1 MDWEQLLSLM
11 VRLLDAHDSGHTP
24 GATAPIPGEERQGR
38 MDGLWLNIATELL
51 VYLNEYESATNES
64 WVPLEE
70 FVAEMSSRH
79 CVSGDDVRWVVALL
93 STPTRLTTIVNDDDE
108 TATRTSSTKATALV
122 ERPRYK
128 TINKCRL
135 TRQGRTTVKLSK
147 SVQGLLYSQYDAQKI
162 LLALQYSD
170 FTAAL
175 DQADAIN
182 QEIRGFSKEL
192 TRLLEQPV
200 SQETRNAYDKQ
211 KEAYLNAIQSVD
223 ATAEHALALFNTTAV
238 KDAFTAWTEQLGPSG
253 PSEAAF
259 REQLRGTVR
268 SVQSLSEHM
277 QNMIGELV
285 SARREVVG
293 NVDFSQIAL
302 SLAFS
307 PPSEND
313 LLGALITLGPA
324 NLVGSFPCAVD
335 FIGILPPSNDIPL
348 VNDLIFDE
356 SITNTAPPSVLVD
369 FLNTHGSAMREALQA
384 GQTVSLSK
392 AITDGMS
399 KIGDTSALSELVGI
413 YACPDWLRM
422 EGMFLQVEIRYEK
435 LVTALP
441 DGGQLWGDELV
452 LKAIPEVAVR

>member
-1 MDWEQLLSLM
+1 MDWEQLLSLT

-24 GATAPIPGEERQGR
+24 GTTVPIPSEERQGR

-70 FVAEMSSRH
+70 FVAEMSSLH
-79 CVSGDDVRWVVALL
+79 KVSGDDVRWVVALL
-93 STPTRLTTIVNDDDE
+93 STPTRLTTIRNGDDE
-108 TATRTSSTKATALV
+108 TTTRTSSTKTTALV

-128 TINKCRL
+128 SINKCRL

-182 QEIRGFSKEL
+182 QEIRGFSQEL

-223 ATAEHALALFNTTAV
+223 ATAEKALALFNTTAV
-238 KDAFTAWTEQLGPSG
+238 KDEFAAWAEKLGPSA

-277 QNMIGELV
+277 QNMISELV
-285 SARREVVG
+285 STRREVVG

-302 SLAFS
+302 NLVFS
-307 PPSEND
+307 PPSEKD
-313 LLGALITLGPA
+313 LQGALMALGPA
-324 NLVGSFPCAVD
+324 NLVSSFPCAVD
-335 FIGILPPSNDIPL
+335 FIGTLPPSNDIPL
-348 VNDLIFDE
+348 VDDLIFDE
-356 SITNTAPPSVLVD
+356 SIVNTDPPSLLVD
-369 FLNTHGSAMREALQA
+369 FLNTHGAAMREALQA
-384 GQTVSLSK
+384 GKTVSLSK

-399 KIGDTSALSELVGI
+399 KVGDSSALSELVGV
-413 YACPDWLRM
+413 YVYPDWL
-422 EGMFLQVEIRYEK
+422 GMDGMLLQVEIRNEK
-435 LVTALP
+435 LVTSLP
-441 DGGQLWGDELV
+441 DGSQLWGDELV